1 MCSTHDLGPGDTFL
15 QKTPISFD
23 VSVRE
28 LFFPYSCG
36 GCLVF
41 AEPGGHRDTEYLAR
55 LMGQMQVS
63 CASFVPSQLEVFLQ
77 VGDTQLV
84 GSFMWACVGLEV
96 RLLGWNFFLQ
106 MGGFIFGDA

>member
-1 MCSTHDLGPGDTFL
+1 MLLSLTRLPCRPCPHRTHSLGAGDIFL

-41 AEPGGHRDTEYLAR
+41 AMPGGHRDTEYLAR
-55 LMGQMQVS
+55 LMEERDIS

-77 VGDTQLV
+77 VGLS
-84 GSFMWACVGLEV
+84 GC
-96 RLLGWNFFLQ
+96 
-106 MGGFIFGDA
+106 

>member
-1 MCSTHDLGPGDTFL
+1 MVVHFQGMRFIEKLVMLMTCRCCVLHCSTHGLGAKDVFL

-41 AEPGGHRDTEYLAR
+41 AQPGGHRDTEYLAQ
-55 LMGQMQVS
+55 LMAQQCIT

-77 VGDTQLV
+77 VCL
-84 GSFMWACVGLEV
+84 CL
-96 RLLGWNFFLQ
+96 RNLH
-106 MGGFIFGDA
+106 